1 MNFLATKGEYNAE
14 DEKDW
19 FKDESLFEKDYKY

>member
-1 MNFLATKGEYNAE
+1 LATKGEYNPAE
-14 DEKDW
+14 EKEW